1 MKIGVFALASDLV
14 QEAAGLQL
22 SCEWVPVFG
31 RGRVGPWVV
40 HRTKAAKPS
49 FNAPAPIAHQARRCA
64 GYSVYDEFAHGA
76 DPTPV
81 WRNTEGRRVS
91 WLNLVMVSYPVH
103 CLQSLTASGCAPF
116 WRANID
122 RKRQIWPA
130 GCCGLHYVRPHYHRI
145 LRAPINSKRKQSKRV
160 AWNSTTPPKGNN
172 KTFR

>member
-64 GYSVYDEFAHGA
+64 GYSVCDEFAHVA

-91 WLNLVMVSYPVH
+91 WLNLVMIFHPVH
-103 CLQSLTASGCAPF
+103 CLQSLTASGCASF
-116 WRANID
+116 FRANID
-122 RKRQIWPA
+122 HKRQIWPA
-130 GCCGLHYVRPHYHRI
+130 GWCGLHYIRRGIAVNWGHFHPSRR
-145 LRAPINSKRKQSKRV
+145 
-160 AWNSTTPPKGNN
+160 WD
-172 KTFR
+172 

>member
-64 GYSVYDEFAHGA
+64 GYSVCDEFAHGA

-130 GCCGLHYVRPHYHRI
+130 GWCGLHYVSQFFSTI
-145 LRAPINSKRKQSKRV
+145 L
-160 AWNSTTPPKGNN
+160 
-172 KTFR
+172 